1 MKGMLPS
8 LLLRPDTFFS
18 ERIKEPENLKIPGI
32 IVIIGAIIAAVG
44 SYLISG
50 IYEGLFTAAAGEG
63 MASLLG
69 IFGAVSA
76 FFAFIIIWWVVFAGI
91 FYLISMAFAGNGTFK
106 RTLEFT
112 GYGLV
117 PVIIGSVISILV
129 SLYYLPMVEVPVI
142 LNIQDP
148 AAVQRVMSGIFED
161 PAFREF
167 TQITAIISSLF
178 LAWSANLWVFAIRHA
193 RTLSLRNAIIVVLI
207 PVVIFMIYT
216 LYMAF
221 IGTLFPGGS

>member
-18 ERIKEPENLKIPGI
+18 ERTKEPESLKIPGI
-32 IVIIGAIIAAVG
+32 IVIIGAIVAAAA
-44 SYLISG
+44 SYLNSG
-50 IYEGLFTAAAGEG
+50 IYEGLITAAAGEG
-63 MASLLG
+63 MASMLG
-69 IFGAVSA
+69 ILYAVLG

-91 FYLISMAFAGNGTFK
+91 FYLLSMAFAGSGTFK
-106 RTLEFT
+106 RTLEFA

-117 PVIIGSVISILV
+117 PVIIGSVISLLV
-129 SLYYLPMVEVPVI
+129 LLYYLPMIEVPVI
-142 LNIQDP
+142 SNIQDP
-148 AAVQRVMSGIFED
+148 AAIQRFMSEFLED

-167 TQITAIISSLF
+167 TQIYAIISAIF
-178 LAWSANLWVFAIRHA
+178 LAWSANLWIFGIKHA
-193 RTLSLRNAIIVVLI
+193 RTLSFRNAIIVVLV

-221 IGTLFPGGS
+221 IGTPFSGGL

>member
-18 ERIKEPENLKIPGI
+18 ERIKEPENLKVPGI

-69 IFGAVSA
+69 IFSAVSA
-76 FFAFIIIWWVVFAGI
+76 FFAFIIIWWVVFTGI
-91 FYLISMAFAGNGTFK
+91 FYLLSMAFSGSGTFK
-106 RTLEFT
+106 RTLEFA

-117 PVIIGSVISILV
+117 PVIIGSVISLLI
-129 SLYYLPMVEVPVI
+129 SLYYLPMIEVPVI
-142 LNIQDP
+142 SNIQDP

-167 TQITAIISSLF
+167 TQISAIISAIF
-178 LAWSANLWVFAIRHA
+178 LAWSANLWIFAIRHA
-193 RTLSLRNAIIVVLI
+193 RTLSLRNAIVVVLV

-221 IGTLFPGGS
+221 IGTPFSGGL

>member
-1 MKGMLPS
+1 MLPS

-32 IVIIGAIIAAVG
+32 IVTTGAIIAALG

-76 FFAFIIIWWVVFAGI
+76 FFAFIIIWWVIFAGI
-91 FYLISMAFAGNGTFK
+91 FYLLSIAFAGNGTFR
-106 RTLEFT
+106 RTLEFA

-117 PVIIGSVISILV
+117 PVIIGSVISVLI
-129 SLYYLPMVEVPVI
+129 SLYYLPMIEVPAI
-142 LNIQDP
+142 SNIQDP
-148 AAVQRVMSGIFED
+148 AAIQRVMSGIFED

-167 TQITAIISSLF
+167 TQLSAIISAIF
-178 LAWSANLWVFAIRHA
+178 LAWSANLWIFGVRYA
-193 RTLSLRNAIIVVLI
+193 RALSLRNAIIVVLI
-207 PVVIFMIYT
+207 PVTIFMVYT

-221 IGTLFPGGS
+221 SGTPFPGGS